1 MNIDQKLEMFA
12 SDWLLSIDYVFSLI
26 PALICVT
33 LLPSESCISQKSR
46 FTPIFLCSYHAA

>member
-1 MNIDQKLEMFA
+1 MNVDQKLEMFA

-33 LLPSESCISQKSR
+33 LLPSESCISQKSP
-46 FTPIFLCSYHAA
+46 FTPIVLCSYHAA